1 MRCVLPS
8 FRFQISPY
16 DARQFLRKIFN
27 RTMDD
32 ASGFRIALSQECVEF
47 LFGDVLT
54 VVVTEWV
61 LTSFS

>member
-1 MRCVLPS
+1 
-8 FRFQISPY
+8 
-16 DARQFLRKIFN
+16 
-27 RTMDD
+27 MDD